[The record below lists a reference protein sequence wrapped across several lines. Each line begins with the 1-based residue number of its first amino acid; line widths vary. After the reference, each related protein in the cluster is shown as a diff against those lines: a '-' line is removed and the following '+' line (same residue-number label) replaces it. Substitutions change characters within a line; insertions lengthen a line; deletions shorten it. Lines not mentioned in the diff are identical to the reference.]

1 MKSLG
6 IVVCL
11 LVLGVLPARAQ
22 TSKFEFSGGY
32 AYVHEQDRSEDY
44 PAGWVAAGMG
54 NVTDWIGVSAE
65 VSGNYGT
72 CKGCQ
77 RGPFTS
83 QRSRGRDLDL
93 AIYTYMVG
101 PRLAARMSRVTPF
114 AQVLLGGTHISGGA
128 EFDGA
133 LTTGFSY
140 QPGGG
145 VDVYLTPA
153 IGLRVQGDY
162 RVVRTEGLNNNETR
176 LVVGIVWRQAK

>member
-11 LVLGVLPARAQ
+11 LVFGVLPARAQ
-22 TSKFEFSGGY
+22 SSKFELSGGY
-32 AYVHEQDRSEDY
+32 SLLHEQDRSEDY
-44 PAGWVAAGMG
+44 PAGWVAAVTG
-54 NVTDWIGVSAE
+54 NVTDWIGVAAE
-65 VSGNYGT
+65 VSGNYRT
-72 CKGCQ
+72 CEKCQ

-83 QRSRGRDLDL
+83 QRSRGTDLDL
-93 AIYTYMVG
+93 AMYTYMVG

-114 AQVLLGGTHISGGA
+114 AQVLLGGTHVSGGV
-128 EFDGA
+128 EFDGS

-145 VDVYLTPA
+145 VDVYLTPT

-162 RVVRTEGLNNNETR
+162 RVVRTQGLDNNATR
-176 LVVGIVWRQAK
+176 VVVGVVWRQAK